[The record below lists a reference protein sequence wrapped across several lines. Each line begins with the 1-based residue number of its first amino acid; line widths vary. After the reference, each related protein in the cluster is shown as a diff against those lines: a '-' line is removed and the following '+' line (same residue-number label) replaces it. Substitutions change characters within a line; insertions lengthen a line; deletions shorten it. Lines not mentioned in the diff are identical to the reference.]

1 MPLFNERRT
10 RYLSSMV
17 ISGVMAAR
25 AGRTKRAAEAA
36 EAESD
41 QRIFVDERIDW

>member
-1 MPLFNERRT
+1 
-10 RYLSSMV
+10 MV

-36 EAESD
+36 AEVESD
-41 QRIFVDERIDW
+41 QRMVVDLNEWSG